1 VGASKSIRFDW
12 FCPTSPRFRRVSPY
26 LKTHSM
32 YASKAPCATGR
43 DSVSTLRYKALNSE
57 SYRLDSPPFTGAA
70 VTGGG
75 PVTKELG
82 QDGSNP
88 NVYV

>member
-1 VGASKSIRFDW
+1 MFA
-12 FCPTSPRFRRVSPY
+12 P
-26 LKTHSM
+26 
-32 YASKAPCATGR
+32 KAPCTSGR
-43 DSVSTLRYKALNSE
+43 DSVSTLKYKALNSE

-82 QDGSNP
+82 QDSSNQ